1 MKKKKAKTEKG
12 VGVEQSNYKPKSS
25 HPSEK
30 TNHQR
35 RSPIQFPF
43 LPFSFTIS
51 FLSSLP
57 YFRRFLD
64 SFTLSSITM
73 PGTLSD
79 PIWIILLFF
88 FFFALFPFLL
98 LIAWSSCFFC
108 VSGEFE
114 DDERPRVFEPESSE
128 DDRRRT
134 RSKSLRKR
142 AITASAKFSNTLR
155 KQSSRVA
162 DCRFAT
168 ISVHEVRDAGEEDS
182 VNKFRQVLIATDLL
196 PPRHDDY
203 HTMLR
208 YLNSCLTAES
218 ILDQSQSLESL

>member
-1 MKKKKAKTEKG
+1 
-12 VGVEQSNYKPKSS
+12 
-25 HPSEK
+25 
-30 TNHQR
+30 
-35 RSPIQFPF
+35 
-43 LPFSFTIS
+43 
-51 FLSSLP
+51 
-57 YFRRFLD
+57 
-64 SFTLSSITM
+64 M

-79 PIWIILLFF
+79 PIEFS
-88 FFFALFPFLL
+88 FLSTSISASHTL
-98 LIAWSSCFFC
+98 SSCFS

-114 DDERPRVFEPESSE
+114 DDERARVFEPESSE
-128 DDRRRT
+128 DERRRT

-182 VNKFRQVLIATDLL
+182 VNKFRQVLIARDLL

-208 YLNSCLTAES
+208 YLTCCSKAGIFLSRLFSEVRVF
-218 ILDQSQSLESL
+218 DRVFP

>member
-1 MKKKKAKTEKG
+1 
-12 VGVEQSNYKPKSS
+12 
-25 HPSEK
+25 
-30 TNHQR
+30 
-35 RSPIQFPF
+35 
-43 LPFSFTIS
+43 
-51 FLSSLP
+51 
-57 YFRRFLD
+57 
-64 SFTLSSITM
+64 M
-73 PGTLSD
+73 P
-79 PIWIILLFF
+79 
-88 FFFALFPFLL
+88 
-98 LIAWSSCFFC
+98 
-108 VSGEFE
+108 GEFE

-208 YLNSCLTAES
+208 LLLLVDYHNLVSEV
-218 ILDQSQSLESL
+218 LEFEWVFLLFEY